1 MAKRTVVA
9 QEVIGPIRFR
19 EEVKEQFVISGN
31 IIEQTLI
38 HKHTHIHH
46 WIAMGFDMFIC
57 K

>member
-19 EEVKEQFVISGN
+19 AEEVKEQFVISGN

-38 HKHTHIHH
+38 HKHTQTHTNTYTF
-46 WIAMGFDMFIC
+46 G
-57 K
+57 